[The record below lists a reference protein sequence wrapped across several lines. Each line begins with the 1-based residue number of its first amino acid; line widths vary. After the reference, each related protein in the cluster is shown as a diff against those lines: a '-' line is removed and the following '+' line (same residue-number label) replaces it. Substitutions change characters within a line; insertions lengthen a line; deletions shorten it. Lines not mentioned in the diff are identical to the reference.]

1 MDPET
6 LPLRDVHLPEPI
18 SWWPPAYGWWA
29 ILITAMILV
38 ALLVWW
44 RRRARR
50 LSVVYTRE
58 LKRIEAAHRGHGDGS
73 RLAAELSV
81 LLRRACIT
89 AVPGR
94 GAAGL
99 TGPAWLDFLDRI
111 HGARLFN
118 TAAGRV
124 LLEAPY
130 RPSMSVD
137 AAALVALCARLGS
150 GLDRAAERV

>member
-18 SWWPPAYGWWA
+18 GWWPPAFGWWA
-29 ILITAMILV
+29 ILITTVMLV

-44 RRRARR
+44 RRRTRR
-50 LSVVYTRE
+50 LSVVYARE
-58 LKRIEAAHRGHGDGS
+58 LKRIEATHRDHGDGS

-89 AVPGR
+89 AVPR
-94 GAAGL
+94 GGGAGL
-99 TGPAWLDFLDRI
+99 TGTAWLDFLDRI

-118 TAAGRV
+118 TAAGRA
-124 LLEAPY
+124 LIEAPY
-130 RPSMSVD
+130 RPSMNVD
-137 AAALVALCARLGS
+137 AAALLALCARLGPC
-150 GLDRAAERV
+150 LDRAAERD